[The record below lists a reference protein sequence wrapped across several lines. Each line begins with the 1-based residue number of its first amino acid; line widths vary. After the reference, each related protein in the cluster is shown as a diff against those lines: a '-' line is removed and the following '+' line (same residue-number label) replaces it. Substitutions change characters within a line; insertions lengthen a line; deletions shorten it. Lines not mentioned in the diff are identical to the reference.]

1 MELKV
6 SAPGRICLF
15 GEHQDYFGLAVIA
28 SAINLKISISGKKR
42 KDRLFVI
49 NMPDI
54 KERDTFSTENKL
66 NYLKERDY
74 IRSTFNVL
82 KRKGIKF
89 ISGWDCIIRGN
100 IPINSGTASS
110 SALTVAWTKFLLEA
124 TDNSWKNNK
133 MKIAELAHMA
143 EVLEFNEPGGKMDHY
158 TSALGGILYIEF
170 GEKDKIE
177 QLKDKLGKFV
187 LADSLER
194 KNTKGTLSRIKTGV
208 FESIEI
214 IKEKIKYFNLKNSSL
229 EEVEKEIKKLP
240 FKLRKLLK
248 GTMLTR
254 DLTQKAKSLFE
265 YEKFDHEKFGLFLT
279 KQQEILRDYLEVST
293 LKINKM
299 IDAALNTGAL
309 GAKINGSGEGGC
321 IFAYAPEKY
330 EEVAEAI
337 KKVGGKP
344 YIINISE
351 GVKLDLKISS

>member
-1 MELKV
+1 
-6 SAPGRICLF
+6 
-15 GEHQDYFGLAVIA
+15 
-28 SAINLKISISGKKR
+28 
-42 KDRLFVI
+42 
-49 NMPDI
+49 
-54 KERDTFSTENKL
+54 
-66 NYLKERDY
+66 
-74 IRSTFNVL
+74 
-82 KRKGIKF
+82 
-89 ISGWDCIIRGN
+89 
-100 IPINSGTASS
+100 
-110 SALTVAWTKFLLEA
+110 
-124 TDNSWKNNK
+124 
-133 MKIAELAHMA
+133 
-143 EVLEFNEPGGKMDHY
+143 
-158 TSALGGILYIEF
+158 
-170 GEKDKIE
+170 
-177 QLKDKLGKFV
+177 
-187 LADSLER
+187 
-194 KNTKGTLSRIKTGV
+194 
-208 FESIEI
+208 
-214 IKEKIKYFNLKNSSL
+214 
-229 EEVEKEIKKLP
+229 VEKEIKKLP